1 MLDDIDVY
9 YTQFCEVVSAMEAPC
24 PTSSS
29 AIKHHVEAHVD
40 VVTATN
46 SSEAKIPEKPS
57 KRKVTEKV
65 KHDENCFTIGVFN
78 LMFCTYLIAAS
89 PWNYWIWHSIKMVFL
104 LMYRRYKFAK
114 VKYQYFL
121 LDFCYTV
128 NYWSILYYAICAL
141 KNQVGTLS
149 TLNDIFNPWG
159 GAIFRVLFTWCVGPL
174 ALSVA
179 FFRNSLVFHSSD
191 QIIILATHLSPN
203 LAIYGMRWWAKELE
217 NQYPNTFHIEC
228 ETSISSVLSSF
239 RSVKIFDAGQ
249 NCEATFYSLFWVPLL
264 SYVVLWTIPY
274 ALFFF
279 ILGRKLIEEGGYHTM
294 YSTMKDTPLMKRYLT
309 LGGEPWRPVMY
320 MVIHG
325 VLCAASFL
333 IAPFI
338 WNSFLLHTSYLL
350 ILLFVAVRNAGT
362 YYFEIFAERYYKQV

>member
-1 MLDDIDVY
+1 MQISNHLKRATSRRQTKGNDVRL
-9 YTQFCEVVSAMEAPC
+9 SL
-24 PTSSS
+24 
-29 AIKHHVEAHVD
+29 
-40 VVTATN
+40 
-46 SSEAKIPEKPS
+46 
-57 KRKVTEKV
+57 R
-65 KHDENCFTIGVFN
+65 
-78 LMFCTYLIAAS
+78 
-89 PWNYWIWHSIKMVFL
+89 
-104 LMYRRYKFAK
+104 K

-128 NYWSILYYAICAL
+128 NYWSIFYYAICAL

-149 TLNDIFNPWG
+149 TLNNIFNPWG

-239 RSVKIFDAGQ
+239 RSVKIYDAGQ

-264 SYVVLWTIPY
+264 SYLVLWTIPY

-333 IAPFI
+333 VAPFI

-362 YYFEIFAERYYKQV
+362 YYFEIFAERYYKQI